1 MDMDK
6 VVYIIAFFT
15 MFLLGSCNSSKNSS
29 LDFMTVFSV
38 YKWTGSDKSALY
50 EERYAKIMDFLDNY
64 DSDETYSGI
73 YSVPPSNHDME
84 SGLYRYVAKC
94 SGVKFEHLAFKPLS
108 DKHCGIAYYGQIE
121 DSTDT
126 DAPVYDGMMIY
137 FQDTLSA
144 KSFVDDAI
152 KYGFKRINVN
162 EWASYY
168 KENPSEDPQRDS
180 VTLASMQYSA
190 YYYAPESVA
199 SYSVTVLSHEDKNVV
214 SLTWCP

>member
-1 MDMDK
+1 MFKKWSYVDGSHK
-6 VVYIIAFFT
+6 NSVYIYSDPEIA
-15 MFLLGSCNSSKNSS
+15 SIVDQNNES
-29 LDFMTVFSV
+29 
-38 YKWTGSDKSALY
+38 
-50 EERYAKIMDFLDNY
+50 
-64 DSDETYSGI
+64 YSFNEYG
-73 YSVPPSNHDME
+73 
-84 SGLYRYVAKC
+84 
-94 SGVKFEHLAFKPLS
+94 F
-108 DKHCGIAYYGQIE
+108 YYGQIE